1 MAKEIAE
8 LKAQNRIMML
18 NNESYSVKQNAV
30 SDIAKFVD
38 PISLKQ
44 GHDGNR
50 FRFMKFLDNLFI
62 TMVSKEDK
70 IKVELV
76 QYFDAVDLAYRS
88 HINGLNEKLAQYQRV
103 SKNRTP
109 INESIIGERSST
121 SPLQIKNSPNTDET

>member
-88 HINGLNEKLAQYQRV
+88 HINGLNEKFAQY
-103 SKNRTP
+103 
-109 INESIIGERSST
+109 
-121 SPLQIKNSPNTDET
+121 

>member
-50 FRFMKFLDNLFI
+50 FRFMKFLDNLFT

-121 SPLQIKNSPNTDET
+121 SPLQIKNSPHTDET